1 MASES
6 TSSQQSQQL
15 LPSSKFN
22 FRCAEAA
29 SFQKPLAFEVPLTS
43 HMLKVSKLFEEPKQS
58 LIPPSGEVIV
68 DDTADKS
75 LSKAFVQPVT
85 QPKAPTDLKTKKKK
99 NLPSSKHKS
108 PYKRLEASK
117 SADEQVNQPTVTEAE
132 KDVIDITPKDI
143 EERDAFESLSG
154 LWSMPDDDLAAMISF
169 EIQDSA
175 DHVFEE
181 GTKTLH
187 ASADKPAQSDPLVH
201 LHKELCLLNNKVEAR
216 VQKNLQDQLPNILMK
231 PMYKEFN
238 AFNKLES
245 WRFIL
250 LQKELSKSL
259 HNKIRKSIRLKV
271 QKGMKEV
278 QDKISFYTS
287 IVDINSQHVQDLRIM
302 FEDMVSLLEAVEVF
316 KKANGDQP
324 SAQVVPN
331 TRQAPP
337 VNEEKALVLHTEEKK
352 SSEEDTSGKKET
364 NDEPTAK
371 KLKFLIPSSSIPS
384 PTPLKSIMPQPP
396 KFTEA
401 IKMTLDQFT
410 EHLSKITSSIFS
422 PTPLREP
429 TPSKD
434 QTPPRVKSKGK
445 SIATEDPLMDIMPF
459 MEEGGSAP
467 KISSLKSFVIPEETL
482 NQEKVM
488 ARL

>member
-132 KDVIDITPKDI
+132 KDVIDITPKGI
-143 EERDAFESLSG
+143 EERDASESLSG
-154 LWSMPDDDLAAMISF
+154 LRSMPDDDLAAMI
-169 EIQDSA
+169 
-175 DHVFEE
+175 
-181 GTKTLH
+181 
-187 ASADKPAQSDPLVH
+187 AQSDPLVH
-201 LHKELCLLNNKVEAR
+201 LLEELCLLNNKVEAR

-488 ARL
+488 ARLLIPLQ